1 MALREEWYHLG
12 ERLNWR
18 LVRTLDI
25 ASILLLDAVILL
37 FGYGLIWL
45 VETLTDSGN
54 SYFAVAIEISGGTFL
69 LLYLVFVV
77 GDLWEFLRSS

>member
-1 MALREEWYHLG
+1 MALREEWRHLS
-12 ERLNWR
+12 ERLNRR
-18 LVRTLDI
+18 LVRTVDI

-45 VETLTDSGN
+45 VETWTDSGN
-54 SYFAVAIEISGGTFL
+54 SYVAVAVEISGGTFL

>member
-1 MALREEWYHLG
+1 MALREEWSHLS
-12 ERLNWR
+12 ERLNRR
-18 LVRTLDI
+18 LVRTVDI
-25 ASILLLDAVILL
+25 ASILLLDSVILL

-45 VETLTDSGN
+45 VESWTDPRN
-54 SYFAVAIEISGGTFL
+54 SYFAVATEVSGGTFL